1 MRTQERVEIIKA
13 QKLRGRYKW
22 QILDKRFRF
31 NQQKLKSAKKLG
43 YECISEAI
51 IKEYR
56 KLKSA
61 RKVGEMIGMTSNGV
75 RFALKAFGENVA
87 GPGGYRKGDIRL
99 GRPKSRNN

>member
-1 MRTQERVEIIKA
+1 MRTKERVAIVKA
-13 QKLRGRYKW
+13 AKLRGRYKW

-31 NQQKLKSAKKLG
+31 NQQKLTAAKKLG
-43 YECISEAI
+43 YGCISEAI
-51 IKEYR
+51 VKEYR

-61 RKVGEMIGMTSNGV
+61 SKVGKMMGMTSNGV
-75 RFALKAFGENVA
+75 RFALKDFGEDVA